1 MKYKVKV
8 IAMLVKGN
16 KMANHGEI
24 LEGNS
29 FLSDAEDL
37 VKSGFLTK
45 VDEEQD
51 TPPADIEKK
60 KKDK

>member
-29 FLSDAEDL
+29 FLSNAEDL

-45 VDEEQD
+45 VEEQEN